1 MDKALT
7 ILYNNSVV
15 QKFVIHGPNKLE
27 GEVNVSGSKN
37 AALQLIPATLLANSP
52 STITNVPDILDI
64 KNLLDIIKMLGV
76 KIDFKNNEL
85 TIDPTTLKSC
95 ELPEKLVGKLRA
107 SIMLAAPLVNKF
119 NSCQIPYPGGCVIG
133 KRPLNYHFDAYRA
146 LGYKVT
152 EEESS
157 YRIEKGNLAGT
168 TININFSVLATGNA
182 IMAAVYAKGETI
194 IKLAACEPEVS
205 ILIEFLNGM
214 GADIKW
220 IDNHVV
226 RVKGVTSLHGANIK
240 NIPDRIE
247 AGTFAI
253 AAAACHS
260 EIIINDFYQYHND
273 ALLFKFKEA
282 NVKYEIE
289 ENNLHIKKG
298 TFLKPVKIQ
307 TKEYPGF
314 PTDLQ
319 APFSIIMT
327 QAEGISEVFETIF
340 EGRLGYLHELEKM
353 GAKVIIK
360 NSQFANIEGPTPLYG
375 THIESLD
382 LRAGATLIIAA
393 LTAQGESTIDN
404 IDIIDRGY
412 EGIEKKLVNLGANI
426 SRVTSTRHL

>member
-1 MDKALT
+1 MP
-7 ILYNNSVV
+7 IME
-15 QKFVIHGPNKLE
+15 KFVIHGPNKLE
-27 GEVNVSGSKN
+27 GEVDVSGSKN
-37 AALQLIPATLLANSP
+37 AALQLIPATLLADSP

-64 KNLLDIIKMLGV
+64 RNILDIIKILGAKV
-76 KIDFKNNEL
+76 DFSNNEL

-146 LGYKVT
+146 LGYNVT
-152 EEESS
+152 EKESS
-157 YRIEKGNLAGT
+157 YKIEKGNPTGT
-168 TININFSVLATGNA
+168 TININFSVLATGNT
-182 IMAAVYAKGETI
+182 IMAAVYAKGETV

-205 ILIEFLNGM
+205 ILIEFLNKM
-214 GADIKW
+214 GADIEW
-220 IDNHVV
+220 IDNHIIKI
-226 RVKGVTSLHGANIK
+226 KGTTSLHGTNIK
-240 NIPDRIE
+240 NMPDRIE

-260 EIIINDFYQYHND
+260 EIIINDFYSSHND
-273 ALLFKFKEA
+273 ALLFKFREA

-289 ENNLHIKKG
+289 RNKLHIKKG
-298 TFLKPVKIQ
+298 TFIKPVKIQ

-319 APFSIIMT
+319 APFSILMT

-360 NSQFANIEGPTPLYG
+360 NSQFANIDGPTPLYG
-375 THIESLD
+375 THIDSLD

-393 LTAQGESTIDN
+393 LTAQGESIINN

-412 EGIEKKLVNLGANI
+412 ENIEGKLVDLGANI
-426 SRVTSTRHL
+426 SRVASNLITLKS